1 MLKEAVELGP
11 NFAGHYGIN
20 YWGCGTECIQIGI
33 VDLKTGNVYMPSFSA
48 QVGVETRANSR
59 LLVVNP
65 PARLKEEFRNEPL
78 PEFYFQTRYY
88 LWNRGKLVLIYPM
101 ELKGKIN
108 DILKSCELR

>member
-1 MLKEAVELGP
+1 
-11 NFAGHYGIN
+11 
-20 YWGCGTECIQIGI
+20 
-33 VDLKTGNVYMPSFSA
+33 MPSFSA

-108 DILKSCELR
+108 DILKSCEPR